1 MYMQDSL
8 IVIKAV
14 HLKMKLQPKLQ
25 NKITKEHKEH
35 MEKLQSIVIVQAHK
49 MYEHE
54 LNYV

>member
-35 MEKLQSIVIVQAHK
+35 MAK
-49 MYEHE
+49 
-54 LNYV
+54 

>member
-1 MYMQDSL
+1 MDMQDSL

-35 MEKLQSIVIVQAHK
+35 MAKLQSIVIVQAHK

>member
-1 MYMQDSL
+1 MYMQDNL

-35 MEKLQSIVIVQAHK
+35 MAKWQSNVIVQAHK